1 MEQRYATSPEHIHGM
16 DTAELRAR
24 YLVQNLFVADE
35 IQAVYTHHDRI
46 VLAGVSPVTKA
57 LELATFPEIRSD
69 FFFEHR
75 EGGIVNVGGTGTIT
89 VDGTE
94 YQLTK
99 GSCLTSGAA
108 PMRS

>member
-35 IQAVYTHHDRI
+35 IQALYTHPDRI

-57 LELATFPEIRSD
+57 LELATFPEISRD
-69 FFFEHR
+69 FF
-75 EGGIVNVGGTGTIT
+75 
-89 VDGTE
+89 
-94 YQLTK
+94 
-99 GSCLTSGAA
+99 
-108 PMRS
+108 